1 MANNVEESTWGY
13 AVANLPLNQDS
24 AIYKYWVDQK
34 AQGVFIG
41 VPVTAE
47 FDVGDGNIEQ
57 GFSSGLIVGWN
68 GDVGIY
74 TR

>member
-1 MANNVEESTWGY
+1 MANSVETATWGY
-13 AVANLPLNQDS
+13 AVADLPLNPDS

-34 AQGVFIG
+34 AQGNLIG
-41 VPVTAE
+41 IPVTAE
-47 FDVGDGNIEQ
+47 WDVGEGNVEQ

-68 GDVGIY
+68 ADVGIY